1 MNPNDI
7 IGMRF
12 GKLRVT
18 ALDGHYDKSG
28 AGRNYHW
35 YRCLCDCGKVCL
47 SRRDHLVDGRKKS
60 CGRCYKIIPEEGH
73 MRYICQNGNSFIFD
87 ADDYELFSNRFCFVT
102 TLENGCNYAMFRA
115 SNGKIEQ
122 VSRLILN
129 LSDKLF
135 VDHINGDHLD
145 NRKCNLRIST
155 VKENSRNARIRNDNT
170 SGFKGVS
177 FFRRRGKYRAYIN
190 IDQKQKHL
198 GYFNNPEEAARAYD
212 KAARFFFGEYA
223 CLNFPDDDEQSCFR
237 EENHEQLVRSA

>member
-12 GKLRVT
+12 GKLKVT
-18 ALDGHYDKSG
+18 ALDGYYDKNGSG
-28 AGRNYHW
+28 SNYHW
-35 YRCLCDCGKVCL
+35 YRCVCDCGKVCL

-60 CGRCYKIIPEEGH
+60 CGRCYRIIPEEGH

-87 ADDYELFSNRFCFVT
+87 ADDYRLFSNRFCYVT
-102 TLENGCNYAMFRA
+102 TLEDGCSHVMSRA

-129 LSDKLF
+129 LSDAFF

-145 NRKCNLRIST
+145 NRKCNLRIAT
-155 VKENSRNARIRNDNT
+155 VKENSRNAGIRNDNT

-198 GYFNNPEEAARAYD
+198 GYFDDPEEAARAYD
-212 KAARFFFGEYA
+212 EAARSYFGEFA
-223 CLNFPDDDEQSCFR
+223 CVNFPLPGEQGCLR
-237 EENHEQLVRSA
+237 NQPQKMAVSA

>member
-7 IGMRF
+7 VGMRF

-18 ALDGHYDKSG
+18 ALDGYYDKSG
-28 AGRNYHW
+28 SGSNYHW
-35 YRCLCDCGKVCL
+35 YRCVCDCGKVCL
-47 SRRDHLVDGRKKS
+47 SRRDHLIDGRKKS

-87 ADDYELFSNRFCFVT
+87 ADDYGLFSNRFCYVT
-102 TLENGCNYAMFRA
+102 TLEDGCGHVMSRA
-115 SNGKIEQ
+115 SNGRIEQ

-129 LSDKLF
+129 LSGTLF

-145 NRKCNLRIST
+145 NRKSNLRIAT
-155 VKENSRNARIRNDNT
+155 VKENSRNAVIRNDNT

-198 GYFNNPEEAARAYD
+198 GYFNDPEEAARAYD
-212 KAARFFFGEYA
+212 EAARYYFGEFA
-223 CLNFPDDDEQSCFR
+223 CVNFPLPGEQGCLR
-237 EENHEQLVRSA
+237 NQPQKVAASA